1 MANHYPI
8 PAESLSN
15 ALLISNQCSS
25 RQESDAIA
33 DSILVDFKNN
43 ESTLDKESRRNALVG
58 ILQDYLDLAPDEASG
73 ILQHA
78 GMKDN
83 LDDISSSSSND
94 SHEETTQQEA
104 PDNGVDD
111 DIDDGE
117 LIGEGECELCERQMR
132 LTRHHLIPK
141 STHSRIEPKLVR
153 AATAMNKGDLE
164 RAERILG
171 HGLEHFASDLDMEK
185 SSIRRILEQTCDIC
199 RPCHSAIHKTHD
211 NMTLALEYNTVDQL
225 LQDEQ
230 IYKFCKWASK
240 QKPGKYAMNR

>member
-1 MANHYPI
+1 MKMANHYPI
-8 PAESLSN
+8 SAESLSN

-33 DSILVDFKNN
+33 DSILDDFKNN
-43 ESTLDKESRRNALVG
+43 ESTLDEESRRNALVG

-78 GMKDN
+78 GMKDT
-83 LDDISSSSSND
+83 LDDICYD
-94 SHEETTQQEA
+94 SHEETTQQQA
-104 PDNGVDD
+104 PDDGGVDD
-111 DIDDGE
+111 DIDGGE
-117 LIGEGECELCERQMR
+117 LIGEGECELCEREMR
-132 LTRHHLIPK
+132 LTKHHLIPK
-141 STHSRIEPKLVR
+141 STHSRIEPKLVH
-153 AATAMNKGDLE
+153 AATAINKGDLK
-164 RAERILG
+164 RAQRILG
-171 HGLEHFASDLDMEK
+171 HGLEHFASDLDVEK
-185 SSIRRILEQTCDIC
+185 SSIRRILQQSCDIC

-240 QKPGKYAMNR
+240 QKPGKYAVNR